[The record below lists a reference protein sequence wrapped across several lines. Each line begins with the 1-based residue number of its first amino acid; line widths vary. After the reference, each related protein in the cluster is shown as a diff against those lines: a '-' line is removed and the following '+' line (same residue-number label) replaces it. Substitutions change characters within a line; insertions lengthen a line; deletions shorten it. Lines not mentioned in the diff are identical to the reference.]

1 MALVLSVA
9 AVIHAHGAVHKVGDS
24 AGWTTIGSPDYKQW
38 AVTKTF
44 ELGDVIR
51 KSRSFWF
58 PFTHTTCVAGF
69 EYNPQFHNVMR
80 VTHAMYRACN
90 TTAPL
95 ATYTTGND
103 SITITTRGHHYFICG
118 VNGHCQS
125 GQRVDINVLPTT
137 ATPSSSPASSMAAP
151 TLSSAQSPGPS
162 SNTAASS
169 MASIAQA
176 LLLAMAILFHVG
188 FA

>member
-1 MALVLSVA
+1 MAVRGIVLALVLA
-9 AVIHAHGAVHKVGDS
+9 MAVLHHAHGAVHKVRDS

-44 ELGDVIR
+44 QLGDVI
-51 KSRSFWF
+51 
-58 PFTHTTCVAGF
+58 HF

-80 VTHAMYRACN
+80 MTHAMYRACN
-90 TTAPL
+90 ATSPS

-118 VNGHCQS
+118 FTGHCQS
-125 GQRVDINVLPTT
+125 GQKVDINVLPTT
-137 ATPSSSPASSMAAP
+137 TTAAGTPSSSPMAAP
-151 TLSSAQSPGPS
+151 TLPSAQSPGPS
-162 SNTAASS
+162 PNTAASS
-169 MASIAQA
+169 MASIALA
-176 LLLAMAILFHVG
+176 KVLLLALAILG

>member
-1 MALVLSVA
+1 MAMAPRAYVMALVLSVA

-51 KSRSFWF
+51 
-58 PFTHTTCVAGF
+58 F

-90 TTAPL
+90 ATAPL

-103 SITITTRGHHYFICG
+103 SISITTRGHHYFICG

-169 MASIAQA
+169 MASIAKA
-176 LLLAMAILFHVG
+176 LLLAMAILFHLG